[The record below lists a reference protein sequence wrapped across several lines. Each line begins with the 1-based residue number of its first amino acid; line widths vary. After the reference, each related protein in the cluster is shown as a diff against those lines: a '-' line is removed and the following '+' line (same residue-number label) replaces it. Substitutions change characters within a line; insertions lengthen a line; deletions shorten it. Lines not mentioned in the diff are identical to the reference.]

1 LRTSNRKALA
11 AFAQTALPILRAVRG
26 EMLPA
31 AWLTGPVEVAAAA
44 DRAGALDFKRL
55 ADDQT
60 IMTLA
65 ITGLWPDGLPQSLD
79 LGELGITPAD
89 LDAEANRKSRERAE
103 ETRRRNT
110 IEFGGTPYDA
120 TSDEFATSFAGIA
133 DALFAQSDWRA
144 RSRLRQSV
152 LREMLE
158 GDGGGRPGGGRGRP
172 SRPAPRP
179 PEAVRGAMGLA
190 G

>member
-1 LRTSNRKALA
+1 VGHCDCGSSKPLPLRSAPARDVNAGDRLDRDDGLFSVGRALLCLIGFLCQLSCPDPKLLYHLRVDCGFRERVA
-11 AFAQTALPILRAVRG
+11 SAFLFAQRVRIMHPI
-26 EMLPA
+26 
-31 AWLTGPVEVAAAA
+31 
-44 DRAGALDFKRL
+44 
-55 ADDQT
+55 
-60 IMTLA
+60 
-65 ITGLWPDGLPQSLD
+65 S
-79 LGELGITPAD
+79 
-89 LDAEANRKSRERAE
+89 EANRKSRERAE